1 MHTRHV
7 CVCVLTVSATSAGL
21 LKSHKRRRGF
31 ADEPE
36 PSGSCALERC
46 LGGLPVY
53 RGCLV
58 WPCPA
63 AGGGAEGGE
72 GWGEGR
78 RGWGGKRGGG
88 GSKKQRGKSLKVSTS
103 QCKLVMQHI
112 HIMYKA
118 HKVP

>member
-21 LKSHKRRRGF
+21 LRSHKRRRGF

-36 PSGSCALERC
+36 PSGSCALERY

-72 GWGEGR
+72 GGGKEGGDGEGR
-78 RGWGGKRGGG
+78 EVEEEVRNKE
-88 GSKKQRGKSLKVSTS
+88 GS
-103 QCKLVMQHI
+103 H
-112 HIMYKA
+112 
-118 HKVP
+118 